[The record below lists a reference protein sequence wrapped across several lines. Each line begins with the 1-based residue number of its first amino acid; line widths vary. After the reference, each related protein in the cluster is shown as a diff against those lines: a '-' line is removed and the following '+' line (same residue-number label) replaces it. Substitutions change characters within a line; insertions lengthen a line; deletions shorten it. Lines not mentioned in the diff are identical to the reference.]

1 MRFCVY
7 VLRMLGCDSI
17 GADYDNRESDAF
29 SCHGRLGVDYVQ
41 RHQNKILLGAKPVQL
56 TEYGREFAA

>member
-1 MRFCVY
+1 
-7 VLRMLGCDSI
+7 MLGCGSI

-29 SCHGRLGVDYVQ
+29 PCHGRLGVDYVQ
-41 RHQNKILLGAKPVQL
+41 RHQKKILLGAKPVQL